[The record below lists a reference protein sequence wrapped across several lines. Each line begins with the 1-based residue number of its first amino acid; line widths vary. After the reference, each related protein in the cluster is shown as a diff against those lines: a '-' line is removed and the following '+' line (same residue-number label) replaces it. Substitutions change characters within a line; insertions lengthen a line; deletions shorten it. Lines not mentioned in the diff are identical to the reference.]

1 MAIEQTQFQV
11 AETTVGKRQGY
22 LCYLRDKPYKLF
34 LKPDAKRSVIHV
46 MARTGKYTVDLGIVP
61 DGVDG
66 AISSVM
72 GDGKFVYINESQ
84 IVRTSGSSYAMKVS
98 AGWYA

>member
-1 MAIEQTQFQV
+1 MSIEKTRFQV
-11 AETTVGKRQGY
+11 AGTTVGKRQGY

-46 MARTGKYTVDLGIVP
+46 MARTGKYTVDLGVVP
-61 DGVDG
+61 DGVG
-66 AISSVM
+66 ETISSVM
-72 GDGKFVYINESQ
+72 DGGKFVYINESQ
-84 IVRTSGSSYAMKVS
+84 IVRTSGSSYAMKVA